1 MTNHDPATRSSR
13 QRVPALSRLSRG
25 SRLPRLVA
33 AGAAA
38 GLVLAG
44 CSTESASDTGAD
56 AGTGAST
63 SSATAVQAAAGTVLD
78 PSEVHSISLDV
89 DETALAAMIQT
100 YLDSGDKEWISAT
113 LTVDGTTYE
122 NVGIKLKGNS
132 SLRSIAADTPAQDL
146 PWRIKTDE
154 YTDGQ
159 TVDGYS
165 DLVVRANSS
174 ETSMNEAVALEML
187 GAAGLATEQS
197 VATRFSVNGSEEVLR
212 LTMQNLDETW
222 LEENFDDDGADGS
235 VLYKADAEGDWSWRG
250 EDGAA
255 YAEAFDVEAGA
266 EDYAPLV
273 ELLDLANNGTDEEF
287 AAQLPE
293 MLDVEAFA
301 RYLAFED
308 LIGNFDDISGPGN
321 NSYLYWDAE
330 AGQFTVVAWDHNLA
344 FGQRGVGGSGGGP
357 GGGRPDAAVPD
368 GATVPDGAAAPDDT
382 ATDDG
387 AATQRGPG
395 GGAGR
400 MAPPS
405 GEMPTDLPTDLPT
418 DGAFPGGDMGGGMD
432 GGGMGAGGMS
442 QENPLVDRF
451 LADDDFADLYDEAT
465 TDLQSELIDSGLLQ
479 DAVAEWSAV
488 LTDGASDLVD
498 DATITAEGEAITSF
512 TTEGANAGASRVPGG
527 SSNTAPSTAPS
538 EETDPAT
545 A

>member
-1 MTNHDPATRSSR
+1 MTNPDPATRPSR
-13 QRVPALSRLSRG
+13 QRVPALSRPARRH
-25 SRLPRLVA
+25 RLPRVVA

-44 CSTESASDTGAD
+44 CSTASASNTGAD
-56 AGTGAST
+56 AGAGAST
-63 SSATAVQAAAGTVLD
+63 SSTTAVQAAAGTVLD
-78 PSEVHSISLDV
+78 ASEVHSISLDV
-89 DETALAAMIQT
+89 DEAALAAMIQS

-132 SLRSIAADTPAQDL
+132 SLRSISADTPAQDL

-174 ETSMNEAVALEML
+174 ETSMNEAVALELL

-212 LTMQNLDETW
+212 LTLQNLDETW

-250 EDGAA
+250 DDGAA
-255 YAEAFDVEAGA
+255 YAQAFDVEAGA

-273 ELLDLANNGTDEEF
+273 GLLDLANNGTDEEF

-293 MLDVEAFA
+293 LLDVEAFA

-308 LIGNFDDISGPGN
+308 LIGNGDDISGPGN
-321 NSYLYWDAE
+321 NSLLYWDAE
-330 AGQFTVVAWDHNLA
+330 AGRFTVVAWDHNLA
-344 FGQRGVGGSGGGP
+344 FGQRGVGGGG
-357 GGGRPDAAVPD
+357 
-368 GATVPDGAAAPDDT
+368 
-382 ATDDG
+382 G
-387 AATQRGPG
+387 AATPRGPD

-405 GEMPTDLPTDLPT
+405 GDLPTDLPT
-418 DGAFPGGDMGGGMD
+418 DRAIPGGGRDGGGMD
-432 GGGMGAGGMS
+432 GGGMS

-451 LADDDFADLYDEAT
+451 LADDDFAALYDDAV
-465 TDLQSELIDSGLLQ
+465 TDLQTELIDSGLLA

-488 LTDGASDLVD
+488 LTDGASDLVN
-498 DATITAEGEAITSF
+498 DAAITAEGEAITTF
-512 TTEGANAGASRVPGG
+512 TTEGANAGASRVPGGG

-545 A
+545 T